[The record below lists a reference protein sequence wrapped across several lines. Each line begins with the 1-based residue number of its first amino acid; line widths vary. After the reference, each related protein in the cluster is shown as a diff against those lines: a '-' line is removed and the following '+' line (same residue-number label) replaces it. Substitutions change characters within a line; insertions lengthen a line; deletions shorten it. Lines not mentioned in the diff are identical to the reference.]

1 MRRTHLPDQ
10 FTSLGTDEDGREYVQ
25 CTRTGDVLIQTGPD
39 EWSHFADAAEWRAKT
54 AAQLY
59 PELIYL
65 QRALKRVGA
74 HEEIEDQ
81 IQALREAGVLLE
93 GLRENI
99 VERISALEAEKA
111 GRARR
116 ETAPAS

>member
-1 MRRTHLPDQ
+1 MRRAHLPEQ
-10 FTSLGTDEDGREYVQ
+10 FTSLGTDEEGREYVQ
-25 CTRTGDVLIQTGPD
+25 CTRTGDVLVQTGPD

-74 HEEIEDQ
+74 YEEIEDQ
-81 IQALREAGVLLE
+81 IRALREAEVLLE
-93 GLRENI
+93 GLRVNI
-99 VERISALEAEKA
+99 RERAGALEAE
-111 GRARR
+111 RASTRR
-116 ETAPAS
+116 PLAVR

>member
-1 MRRTHLPDQ
+1 MRRAHLPEQ
-10 FTSLGTDEDGREYVQ
+10 FTSLGTDEEGREYVQ
-25 CTRTGDVLIQTGPD
+25 CTRTGDVLVQTGPD

-81 IQALREAGVLLE
+81 IQALREAEVLLE
-93 GLRENI
+93 GLRGNI
-99 VERISALEAEKA
+99 RERIGQLETE
-111 GRARR
+111 RASSRPPLATR
-116 ETAPAS
+116 

>member
-1 MRRTHLPDQ
+1 MRRAHLPEQ
-10 FTSLGTDEDGREYVQ
+10 FTSLGMDEEGREYVQ
-25 CTRTGDVLIQTGPD
+25 CTRTGDVLVQTGPD

-74 HEEIEDQ
+74 YEEIEDQ
-81 IQALREAGVLLE
+81 IRALREAEVLLD
-93 GLRENI
+93 GLRGNI
-99 VERISALEAEKA
+99 RDRIGALEVERAP
-111 GRARR
+111 GRPPLATR
-116 ETAPAS
+116 

>member
-1 MRRTHLPDQ
+1 MRRAHLPEQ

-25 CTRTGDVLIQTGPD
+25 CTRTGDVLVQTGPD
-39 EWSHFADAAEWRAKT
+39 EWSHFATAGEWRAKT

-74 HEEIEDQ
+74 YEEIEDQ
-81 IQALREAGVLLE
+81 VHALREADVLLD
-93 GLRENI
+93 GLKSNI
-99 VERISALEAEKA
+99 RERIAALHAE
-111 GRARR
+111 RASRR
-116 ETAPAS
+116 EPVVLA

>member
-10 FTSLGTDEDGREYVQ
+10 FTSLGKDEDGREYVQ
-25 CTRTGDVLIQTGPD
+25 CTRTGDVLVQTGAD

-74 HEEIEDQ
+74 YEEIEDQ
-81 IQALREAGVLLE
+81 IRALREAGALLD
-93 GLRENI
+93 GLKENI
-99 VERISALEAEKA
+99 GDRIRALEAERVSVRAAAA
-111 GRARR
+111 G
-116 ETAPAS
+116 S